1 MIKWNVQLF
10 YIINNKNY
18 KRLKLILK
26 NKWKLKSI
34 IKEDNQVLDLLDC
47 MKKVLEIIKIN
58 NLNIY
63 LIYITIEMI
72 YWWL

>member
-72 YWWL
+72 Y

>member
-26 NKWKLKSI
+26 NKWKLKNI

-72 YWWL
+72 Y